1 MAQENIRNPEL
12 VLALNVFKA
21 EDTPAARRAIAT
33 ALGTA

>member
-1 MAQENIRNPEL
+1 MAQESIRNPEL